1 MFQRITYFLEKQYYS
16 SRIKGNPFTPTEDID
31 IFHVSTPE
39 HLQNFLEKV
48 FYLFPNIKIRLTS
61 YLGVDGLYHKSPLIE
76 KIKEIHD
83 LNVLPIVE
91 IIPPRSLSNVSV
103 MLYSDKINLKD
114 EPYRKTKKAF
124 TKSRSSKKLI
134 IQGDGLI
141 FQGSFLS
148 RLKRKCI
155 RFLLKFLIPLRD
167 KEENRILSNRILH
180 DPKYDA
186 PPPP

>member
-1 MFQRITYFLEKQYYS
+1 MFSGFSARSSRVLSLYLIFNIMFQRITHFLEKQYYA
-16 SRIKGNPFTPTEDID
+16 SRIRANPFTPTEDID

-39 HLQNFLEKV
+39 HLQNFLERI
-48 FYLFPNIKIRLTS
+48 FHLFPNINIFLASR
-61 YLGVDGLYHKSPLIE
+61 LGVDGIYREAPLIR
-76 KIKEIHD
+76 KITEIRNLD
-83 LNVLPIVE
+83 VLPIVE

-103 MLYSDKINLKD
+103 MLYSDRINLKD

-148 RLKRKCI
+148 RLKRKI
-155 RFLLKFLIPLRD
+155 RFNHIIPCAGT
-167 KEENRILSNRILH
+167 
-180 DPKYDA
+180 YQG
-186 PPPP
+186 